1 MRQITCVLLLAFSL
15 NQCLGQKGFP
25 KQFQAVFN
33 VTVVQSGDLVTQG
46 VQSLLYDYVN
56 LRARY
61 DYKGWRSNQNETNI
75 IIYKPQGAEPDS
87 VSRLLCYSLKG
98 LIVFSRLRMTMS
110 CITSVLI
117 IQKSQ
122 K

>member
-1 MRQITCVLLLAFSL
+1 MRQITWILLLVLSL

-33 VTVVQSGDLVTQG
+33 VTVVQSSDLVTQG

-56 LRARY
+56 LRVRY
-61 DYKGWRSNQNETNI
+61 DYQGWLSKQNETNM

-87 VSRLLCYSLKG
+87 VGKVLCHSLKG
-98 LIVFSRLRMTMS
+98 
-110 CITSVLI
+110 
-117 IQKSQ
+117 
-122 K
+122 